1 VLFGEIGLGGGG
13 WKNLA
18 KGVSGTKVT
27 VGVPTAS
34 AAVLKLSLKR

>member
-1 VLFGEIGLGGGG
+1 LGQIVMGGGG